1 MALATRRYSDP
12 VHGIIT
18 LDRGDPADGLLMALI
33 DAPEMQRLRRIRQLG
48 LACVAFQGAEH
59 SRFAH
64 SLGVMHTMT
73 LALNALRRSGVA
85 LAPETCLQARAA
97 ALLHDLGHGPFSHVM
112 EKVLHQRHEDWTAR
126 LLGAPETTVHA
137 ILVAYDPELPRR
149 LAALMAGEFQPRFVA
164 QLVSSQLDCDRF
176 DYLLRDSLM
185 TGVSYGR
192 YDLPWILNALA
203 VDAASGRLIARA
215 RGVLAVE
222 EYLFARYHMFRRVY
236 FHHALRAAEN
246 MLVAMFRR
254 AVTLAAEGAL
264 AFRLPE
270 SAMDKLLT
278 TRPLTPLEY
287 LSLDDADVLFYI
299 KQWQREPDPT
309 LSDLARRF
317 LERRLFK
324 SLEVSDLSPDQI
336 ADLRARI
343 SGALVARG
351 FDPES
356 YLLED
361 SAGDV
366 PYFGP
371 YAPDALDRHIIVEEG
386 RTHPRLR
393 EISEVSAAVAGLR
406 PYRLHRL
413 CFPEAAR
420 DVAYEA
426 VRRLAPAELGR

>member
-1 MALATRRYSDP
+1 MPPRRYSDP

-18 LDRGDPADGLLMALI
+18 LERESSGDALLMALI

-73 LALNALRRSGVA
+73 LALDALQRSGVA
-85 LAPETCLQARAA
+85 LDAETRLQARAA

-112 EKVLHQRHEDWTAR
+112 EKVLHQRHEDWTTR
-126 LLGAPETTVHA
+126 ILCAPETAVHA
-137 ILVAYDPELPRR
+137 ILVAYDPALPEK
-149 LAALMAGEFQPRFVA
+149 LAALMAGKFQPRFIA

-203 VDAASGRLIARA
+203 VDGDGRLIVRA

-254 AVTLAAEGAL
+254 AVTLAAAGAL
-264 AFRLPE
+264 VFRLPD

-278 TRPLTPLEY
+278 MRPLTPLEY
-287 LSLDDADVLFYI
+287 LSLDDADVLFHI
-299 KQWQREPDPT
+299 KQWRHDPDPT
-309 LSDLARRF
+309 LSDLAQRF
-317 LERRLFK
+317 LNRRLFK
-324 SLEVSDLSPDQI
+324 SLDVSDFAPDRLD
-336 ADLRARI
+336 DLRT
-343 SGALVARG
+343 ALAEALHARG
-351 FDPES
+351 LDPES

-361 SAGDV
+361 DAQDV

-371 YAPDALDRHIIVEEG
+371 YTPDAPDRRIIVEDG
-386 RTHPRLR
+386 RTQPCLR
-393 EISEVSAAVAGLR
+393 EISEVSSAVAGLR
-406 PYRLHRL
+406 PYRLRRL
-413 CFPEAAR
+413 CFPEEARAVADRVLRQTAA
-420 DVAYEA
+420 E
-426 VRRLAPAELGR
+426 

>member
-1 MALATRRYSDP
+1 MPPRRYNDP

-18 LDRGDPADGLLMALI
+18 LERESAADRLLMALI

-48 LACVAFQGAEH
+48 LAYVAFQGAEH

-73 LALNALRRSGVA
+73 LALDALRRSGVA
-85 LAPETCLQARAA
+85 LDAETCLCARAA

-126 LLGAPETTVHA
+126 ILRAPETTVHVRLA
-137 ILVAYDPELPRR
+137 AYDPALPET
-149 LAALMAGEFQPRFVA
+149 LAALTAGDFQPQFVA

-203 VDAASGRLIARA
+203 VDAAGRLIVRA

-222 EYLFARYHMFRRVY
+222 EYLFARHHMFRRVY

-254 AVTLAAEGAL
+254 AVALAAAGTP
-264 AFRLPE
+264 AFRIPD
-270 SAMDKLLT
+270 SAMDKLFT

-287 LSLDDADVLFYI
+287 LSLDDADVLFHV
-299 KQWQREPDPT
+299 KQWQSDPDPT

-317 LERRLFK
+317 LTRRLFK
-324 SLEVSDLSPDQI
+324 SLDVSDLSDEQLTELRRAL
-336 ADLRARI
+336 ADTLT
-343 SGALVARG
+343 ARG
-351 FDPES
+351 LDPES

-361 SAGDV
+361 DAQDV

-371 YAPDALDRHIIVEEG
+371 YTPDAPDRRIIVEDG
-386 RTHPRLR
+386 RTQPCLR
-393 EISEVSAAVAGLR
+393 EISEVSPAVAGLR
-406 PYRLHRL
+406 PYRVRRL
-413 CFPEAAR
+413 CFPEEAR
-420 DVAYEA
+420 AVADQIL
-426 VRRLAPAELGR
+426 RRVAPG

>member
-1 MALATRRYSDP
+1 MAPRRYSDP
-12 VHGIIT
+12 VHRIIT
-18 LDRGDPADGLLMALI
+18 LDREEPSDRLLMALI
-33 DAPEMQRLRRIRQLG
+33 DAPEVQRLRRIRQLG
-48 LACVAFQGAEH
+48 LAFVAFQGAEH

-73 LALNALRRSGVA
+73 LALDALQRSGVA
-85 LAPETCLQARAA
+85 LEAEVRLCARAA

-112 EKVLHQRHEDWTAR
+112 EKVLGQRHEDWTAR
-126 LLGAPETTVHA
+126 ILLSPETAVHR
-137 ILVAYDPELPRR
+137 ILAAHEPTLPER
-149 LAALMAGEFQPRFVA
+149 LAHLMAGAFQPRFVA
-164 QLVSSQLDCDRF
+164 QLVASQLDCDRF

-185 TGVSYGR
+185 TGVSYGC

-203 VDAASGRLIARA
+203 VDAATGQLIVRA

-254 AVTLAAEGAL
+254 AVALAAAGSL
-264 AFRLPE
+264 VFRLPE

-287 LSLDDADVLFYI
+287 LSLDDADVLFHI

-324 SLEVSDLSPDQI
+324 SLDVSDLAPEQR
-336 ADLRARI
+336 ADLRAAI
-343 SGALVARG
+343 ADALLAHG
-351 FDPES
+351 LAPEC

-361 SAGDV
+361 DAGDV

-371 YAPDALDRHIIVEEG
+371 YAPDAPDRRIVVEEG
-386 RTHPRLR
+386 RANPRLR

-413 CFPEAAR
+413 CFPEEARAA
-420 DVAYEA
+420 AQQA
-426 VRRLAPAELGR
+426 HQRLAQT